1 MSSDREE
8 LIDRLQDVVVT
19 ACAEEATDKQG
30 NVIVNSWS
38 NNDYCDAIKLLEHY
52 GRVEIFEYLSVKWVR
67 ARIIPKEE
75 RQ

>member
-8 LIDRLQDVVVT
+8 LIDRLQDVVVA
-19 ACAEEATDKQG
+19 ACAEESPKERG
-30 NVIVNSWS
+30 HLIVNSWS

-67 ARIIPKEE
+67 ARVIPKEE
-75 RQ
+75 RV